1 MTTEVLTHRIRA
13 SERQSLRKTEPQKD
27 KASERQSLRKT
38 EPQPKS
44 LSLGGICKEFPT
56 DEHTAHL

>member
-1 MTTEVLTHRIRA
+1 MTTEVLTHRIR
-13 SERQSLRKTEPQKD
+13 T
-27 KASERQSLRKT
+27 SERQSLRKT
-38 EPQPKS
+38 EPQPES